1 MNSSFPPPRRQASP
15 RAVQRA
21 RELVEELCLDR
32 IEHIDPEK
40 IAYARGADRLI
51 RKQLKGEQAR
61 LVRSAGG
68 GVVIA
73 VSENLRPEQERFAI
87 LHEVGHLELH
97 PELDQFKAC
106 SKGDMTDYYGDG
118 REAEAN
124 YFSAEML
131 MPRKLFAPRCDVRQ
145 PSLDVIQKLG
155 EDFQASFMAAGIRF
169 AQNCPEPCAFV
180 FSRDGEIRWSSQ
192 SESFPFFIKRGWKL
206 PHGDEGNYAGDF
218 HAGRGVPPVK
228 ATPLNGDSWSDSWSA
243 RNRSVFE
250 HSRGWGNSTDHTSV
264 LTLLWVRD

>member
-1 MNSSFPPPRRQASP
+1 MNNSFPRRRRQASP

-32 IEHIDPEK
+32 VEHIEPEK
-40 IAYARGADRLI
+40 IAYARGADGLI
-51 RKQLKGEQAR
+51 RKPLRGEQAR

-73 VSENLRPEQERFAI
+73 VNENLRPEQERFAI

-124 YFSAEML
+124 HFSAEML

-145 PSLDVIQKLG
+145 PSLDVIERLAA
-155 EDFQASFMAAGIRF
+155 DFRASFMATGIRF
-169 AQNCPEPCAFV
+169 VQHSSEPCAFLY
-180 FSRDGEIRWSSQ
+180 SRDGEIAWSAESD
-192 SESFPFFIKRGWKL
+192 SFPLFIKRGWGL
-206 PHGDEGNYAGDF
+206 PYGDEGNYAGDF
-218 HAGRGVPPVK
+218 HAGRGTPPVK
-228 ATPLNGDSWSDSWSA
+228 STPVNGDSWSDSWCA
-243 RNRSVFE
+243 QDRSVYE
-250 HSRGWGNSTDHTSV
+250 HSRGWVSAANHTFV